1 MKKLTKVFSLLTVL
15 LTMFGPLGNLRHL
28 VHADDTHQTKVVVHK
43 VLMSKQDLES
53 FDHDAKQQTHKYDG
67 TQIQQGTFTNYFGTS
82 AKEIAGVNFKVWKK
96 VDNKIDGQT
105 KTGAELGITGD
116 GADEHYQ
123 KMTDPYGTKGV
134 NTGSGSTGAEF
145 TLPNGT
151 YIFVEDK
158 ENSPYYN
165 KQEGNDKG
173 SELTEAK
180 AVPFRLVL
188 PVTRPDGTGY
198 FDSTN
203 NPLHVYP
210 KNTEDKP
217 TVTKEFAE
225 GGTQTKNVA
234 IGEEINYKITTKIPK
249 GSSYK
254 TIVWEDLMVEGLDFV
269 TDSLTVASKEV
280 ANLTEND
287 HYTITQDKRG
297 FMVKVNETGLRAIEE
312 VAKTQDVNIT
322 LTYKGVLNDSA
333 IVDTEIPNKVKF
345 HYGNRPRTFTDSE
358 PKPVTPKEEGGQLKI
373 KINKVW
379 GDKSQDKSA
388 TFVVYEKE
396 TGKKI
401 GEEITIQPG
410 QTEIEFTHADLKS
423 TKEYIV
429 VEKDINGYLPTYTV
443 EQGVDKG
450 HILTVTNNPSDNPP
464 PLVPEQPKVITYGKR
479 FIKTDDKEVA
489 QATKLLGAEF
499 IVKKQG
505 TEEYLGLKDTNTKA
519 EELRNYKE
527 AEAAYLA
534 AVKSNTEVENKK
546 ALRNAAY
553 EALNMQWQWVAK
565 EQAFTF
571 VSSTDGKFEVKGLKA
586 GQYELVETKAPEGY
600 ALPSTTVPFTVGP
613 NTWMDTTTHIDNHLQ
628 VKNKK
633 VTIPQTGGIG
643 TLVFTVVGL
652 STMVFAFIAM
662 KKRQAEEA

>member
-1 MKKLTKVFSLLTVL
+1 M
-15 LTMFGPLGNLRHL
+15 
-28 VHADDTHQTKVVVHK
+28 
-43 VLMSKQDLES
+43 
-53 FDHDAKQQTHKYDG
+53 
-67 TQIQQGTFTNYFGTS
+67 
-82 AKEIAGVNFKVWKK
+82 
-96 VDNKIDGQT
+96 
-105 KTGAELGITGD
+105 
-116 GADEHYQ
+116 
-123 KMTDPYGTKGV
+123 
-134 NTGSGSTGAEF
+134 
-145 TLPNGT
+145 
-151 YIFVEDK
+151 
-158 ENSPYYN
+158 
-165 KQEGNDKG
+165 
-173 SELTEAK
+173 
-180 AVPFRLVL
+180 
-188 PVTRPDGTGY
+188 
-198 FDSTN
+198 
-203 NPLHVYP
+203 
-210 KNTEDKP
+210 
-217 TVTKEFAE
+217 
-225 GGTQTKNVA
+225 
-234 IGEEINYKITTKIPK
+234 
-249 GSSYK
+249 
-254 TIVWEDLMVEGLDFV
+254 
-269 TDSLTVASKEV
+269 
-280 ANLTEND
+280 
-287 HYTITQDKRG
+287 
-297 FMVKVNETGLRAIEE
+297 VNETGLRAIEE